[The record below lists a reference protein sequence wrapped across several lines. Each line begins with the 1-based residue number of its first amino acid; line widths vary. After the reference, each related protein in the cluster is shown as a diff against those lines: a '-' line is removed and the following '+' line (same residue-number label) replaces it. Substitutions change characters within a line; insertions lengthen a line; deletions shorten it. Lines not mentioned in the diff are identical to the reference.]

1 MRVVSSA
8 LSVGAEGAV
17 FSCMIVSWYPSDSII
32 FRRILTASNSTGVN
46 HIAECS
52 ALCYTLCVASS
63 IPAREGGVSSMLI
76 SFLLSVLAGIVC
88 HYLCKWLDG

>member
-1 MRVVSSA
+1 MRVVSTA

-17 FSCMIVSWYPSDSII
+17 FYCMIVSWYPSNIVI
-32 FRRILTASNSTGVN
+32 FRRILTASNSRQLDRV
-46 HIAECS
+46 AECS

-63 IPAREGGVSSMLI
+63 IPAREGGVSRMI
-76 SFLLSVLAGIVC
+76 DSFMLSVLAGIVC

>member
-1 MRVVSSA
+1 MRVVYSA

-17 FSCMIVSWYPSDSII
+17 FYCMIVSWYPS
-32 FRRILTASNSTGVN
+32 NSRQLDRV
-46 HIAECS
+46 AECS

-63 IPAREGGVSSMLI
+63 IPAREGGVSRMI
-76 SFLLSVLAGIVC
+76 DSFMLSVLAGIVC